1 MSAYKTIKC
10 SFKDHS
16 TLIESLKS
24 LGYEPVV
31 YKEKHNLQGYMNDT
45 REEKAEIIVPRKQIS
60 LASNDLGFSFDDSSK
75 EYIMICSDYD
85 SHKGVADKV
94 TQSYA
99 LTAIKSALKKN
110 KFTVSAEVKNTD
122 KSITITAGKI
132 I

>member
-1 MSAYKTIKC
+1 
-10 SFKDHS
+10 
-16 TLIESLKS
+16 
-24 LGYEPVV
+24 
-31 YKEKHNLQGYMNDT
+31 MNDT

-94 TQSYA
+94 SQSYA